1 MCRKGYH
8 LRDQG
13 MQPVQRFVSR
23 CAGAKSPKSRPQPG
37 KGSPDRGEHNLRGK
51 EKYRY
56 SFLKK
61 SQRKFCVFLLKRG
74 ISDEK
79 GEFGKQK
86 QEKLCKIW
94 GINDDETNYILTK
107 RKRHKIIKK
116 LSKSVDKRGILGY
129 NNIRRR

>member
-1 MCRKGYH
+1 MT
-8 LRDQG
+8 
-13 MQPVQRFVSR
+13 V
-23 CAGAKSPKSRPQPG
+23 PQPYKKSTFYG
-37 KGSPDRGEHNLRGK
+37 KRK
-51 EKYRY
+51 KYRY

-61 SQRKFCVFLLKRG
+61 SQRKFCVFLLERG

-86 QEKLCKIW
+86 QEKLCKIC
-94 GINDDETNYILTK
+94 GINDDETNCILTK
-107 RKRHKIIKK
+107 LKRHKIIKK

>member
-1 MCRKGYH
+1 M
-8 LRDQG
+8 
-13 MQPVQRFVSR
+13 
-23 CAGAKSPKSRPQPG
+23 
-37 KGSPDRGEHNLRGK
+37 
-51 EKYRY
+51 
-56 SFLKK
+56 KK

-86 QEKLCKIW
+86 QEKLYKIW
-94 GINDDETNYILTK
+94 EINDDETNCILTK
-107 RKRHKIIKK
+107 LKRHKIIKK